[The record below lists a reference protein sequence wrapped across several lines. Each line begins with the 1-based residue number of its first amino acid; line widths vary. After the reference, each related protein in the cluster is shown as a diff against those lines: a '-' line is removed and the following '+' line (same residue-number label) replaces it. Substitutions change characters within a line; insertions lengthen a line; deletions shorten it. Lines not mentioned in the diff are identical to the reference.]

1 MAAICRSRALPRGF
15 WRKFRAGWWRIWGAR
30 RRGLSFRVPI
40 MGLGMGALIRRLI
53 RRQTALAEGMPRL
66 ASGTTAMR
74 MRIRAHHAGVRTHAG
89 LATGANSPGSRV
101 EVGRWTI
108 LRASLRREG

>member
-15 WRKFRAGWWRIWGAR
+15 WRRFRVDWSRIWGAR
-30 RRGLSFRVPI
+30 RRGLSFRVLS

-53 RRQTALAEGMPRL
+53 RRQTALAEGLPRL

-74 MRIRAHHAGVRTHAG
+74 MKIRAHHAGVGTHAG
-89 LATGANSPGSRV
+89 LATGASLPGSQVDVSRS
-101 EVGRWTI
+101 
-108 LRASLRREG
+108 AM